1 MLIVIGVIGVFL
13 VGLYPSIPAV
23 RGAGS
28 SSGVTVTVT
37 ATPAVVIEPGG
48 GGGGSGGGGGGGGA
62 TDDTRITSFGDAI
75 AEHGLLFDN
84 IEAFS
89 LDNNLRLDI
98 PEGTTAVNRNN
109 IYIPSV
115 RIKTLAEPPEVPDNM
130 EAVGAVYELLPD
142 GAKFDPPITLAIRY
156 DTSEI
161 PEGMSESN
169 LYIAKWIESSQEWIE
184 LESTVDPTSQTV
196 ATKIDGFSIHTVMA
210 RSQPASF
217 SIAEL
222 AITPDEVQLGES
234 VNVNVTITNDGD
246 LTGSYEVNLQIDEL
260 LVQTKEVTLAGG
272 DSETVSFIITLD
284 NIGEHIVNVGGL
296 FGTYEVRAPKV
307 TATFVTSALTLS
319 PDEVG
324 VGESVSIKI
333 NVTNTGELPG
343 TYELI
348 LKVDGQVTDTKEV
361 TLAGQESRQVMFVL
375 SRNTAG
381 SHVISIDDLSG
392 MLRVYQQLAPPENVS
407 ALPPTTP
414 INPPAEPVEPAEQSA
429 TPISISLWIITAI
442 IAAGL
447 IGGIG
452 LMFVIRL
459 RRY

>member
-1 MLIVIGVIGVFL
+1 MILLL
-13 VGLYPSIPAV
+13 VAWLPAHLF
-23 RGAGS
+23 AAANFGS
-28 SSGVTVTVT
+28 QQTEVTVY
-37 ATPAVVIEPGG
+37 ANPAFGNGGGSPGG
-48 GGGGSGGGGGGGGA
+48 GGGGGGSGGGGGGA
-62 TDDTRITSFGDAI
+62 TDDTRITGFGDI
-75 AEHGLLFDN
+75 IRESGEIWDN
-84 IEAFS
+84 IVVLS
-89 LDNNLRLDI
+89 LDSKLTLDI
-98 PEGTTAVNRNN
+98 PIGTFAKNRADAALYS
-109 IYIPSV
+109 IQV
-115 RIKTLAEPPEVPDNM
+115 KTLGEPPEVPDNM

-142 GAKFDPPITLAIRY
+142 GAKFDPPIPLTIEY
-156 DTSEI
+156 DISEI

-169 LYIAKWIESSQEWIE
+169 LHIAKWIESSQEWME
-184 LESTVDPTSQTV
+184 LESTVDPATQTV
-196 ATKIDGFSIHTVMA
+196 TTKIDGFSIHTVMA

-246 LTGSYEVNLQIDEL
+246 LTGSYEVNLQTDEQ

-284 NIGEHIVNVGGL
+284 TIGEHMINVGGL
-296 FGTYEVRAPKV
+296 FGTCEVRAPKV
-307 TATFVTSALTLS
+307 PATFVTSALTLP

-324 VGESVSIKI
+324 VGESASIKI

-348 LKVDGQVTDTKEV
+348 LKVDGQVTDTKEII
-361 TLAGQESRQVMFVL
+361 LAGQESRQVMFVL
-375 SRNTAG
+375 SRNIAG
-381 SHVISIDDLSG
+381 SYVINIDDLSG
-392 MLRVYQQLAPPENVS
+392 MLRVYPQLAPPENVS
-407 ALPPTTP
+407 ALPPATP

-429 TPISISLWIITAI
+429 TPISISLWVITAI